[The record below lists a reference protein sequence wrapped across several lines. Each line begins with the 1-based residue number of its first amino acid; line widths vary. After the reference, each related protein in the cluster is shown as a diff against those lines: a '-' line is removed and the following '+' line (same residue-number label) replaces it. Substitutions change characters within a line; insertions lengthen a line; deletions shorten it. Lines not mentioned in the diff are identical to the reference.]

1 MPCTRSV
8 RKSLPCEPTT
18 CIARSIPDSSWYVD
32 MWRFLNL
39 AGIPGEKMRTPVMRT
54 RTARNFAS
62 PKPPFK
68 RAPRKINK
76 KRKLTD
82 LPNDV
87 IGNIVNR
94 LNPRNVSNLRKV
106 HKRFR
111 NIVADQSDLYDMWS
125 RNTSNLKNALEKSEK
140 NKIVKALVELNGDVP
155 LSLACDVLMWAA
167 RWGSADIIRMLR
179 PSVNVDT
186 VCRLFPDIP
195 QVNMF
200 GTALMRAVYEGHENV
215 VHELLKRN
223 ANVNAKEANS
233 MKRSVLHIALE
244 EGNLPLSGIQALL
257 DAGADVNYA
266 TPSRRVTPLMTVCHA
281 RRQASVTH
289 IIDMLLQRGADINA
303 RDRDGD
309 TALAYSVMFDNYLAV
324 RRLLEMGADPFT
336 INADEKM
343 PLEYATDYYI
353 IHLIERY
360 TSRNRRRTRQRHTR

>member
-1 MPCTRSV
+1 
-8 RKSLPCEPTT
+8 
-18 CIARSIPDSSWYVD
+18 
-32 MWRFLNL
+32 
-39 AGIPGEKMRTPVMRT
+39 
-54 RTARNFAS
+54 
-62 PKPPFK
+62 
-68 RAPRKINK
+68 
-76 KRKLTD
+76 
-82 LPNDV
+82 
-87 IGNIVNR
+87 
-94 LNPRNVSNLRKV
+94 
-106 HKRFR
+106 
-111 NIVADQSDLYDMWS
+111 MWS

-155 LSLACDVLMWAA
+155 RSLACDVLMWAS

-215 VHELLKRN
+215 VNELLKRN
-223 ANVNAKEANS
+223 ANVNAKEALN
-233 MKRSVLHIALE
+233 MKRSVLHIAL

-281 RRQASVTH
+281 PPRQASVTDV
-289 IIDMLLQRGADINA
+289 IDMLLQRGADINA

-309 TALAYSVMFDNYLAV
+309 TALAYSVMFDNYRAV

-343 PLEYATDYYI
+343 PLEYAKDYYI
-353 IHLIERY
+353 IHLIEMY